1 MSKKHIRRVLALDI
15 RAQRFGYAVFEASPV
30 KLLDWGVRSMRMDGA
45 RRGAWHIA
53 DLLRMYQPSA
63 VVFRRI
69 KAGGRRD
76 TPGARNITHAIKCEA
91 RRNAVPVAL
100 VGKSA
105 LKIFFR
111 EYGKHTKHEI
121 ASALA
126 AVFAELK
133 WKLPPPR
140 RLKFWRGEARRMS
153 VFDAAALG
161 IAFLAL
167 HGYGDAVRELLVN
180 K

>member
-1 MSKKHIRRVLALDI
+1 
-15 RAQRFGYAVFEASPV
+15 
-30 KLLDWGVRSMRMDGA
+30 MDGA
-45 RRGAWHIA
+45 RHGAWHIT

-76 TPGARNITHAIKCEA
+76 TPGARNITRTIKCEV
-91 RRNAVPVAL
+91 RRNGVPEAL
-100 VGKSA
+100 VTESA
-105 LKIFFR
+105 LKRFFR
-111 EYGKHTKHEI
+111 EYGKHTKHET

-126 AVFAELK
+126 AAFSELK
-133 WKLPPPR
+133 WRLPPPR
-140 RLKFWRGEARRMS
+140 RLKFWCGEARRMS

-161 IAFLAL
+161 IAFFAW
-167 HGYGDAVRELLVN
+167 HGYDDVVRELLVN